1 MAAATQHTDPGYPHP
16 GYGSTGALAHPA
28 KPSGNDER
36 YPRPLPLL
44 LAEHAKVPHQDH
56 PNGASEPVSLPLLA
70 LQQPHPSAVSPLAAV
85 PPAALAPGIPPPPAR
100 EVPHLHIHQQT
111 TNKGISIYTSKAGP
125 LVYQQHKYK
134 SQKPKTSHTSMIEY
148 LPRRQH
154 HVRVP
159 PEIHSRIWEPED
171 KLRRLPPDLCGLL

>member
-1 MAAATQHTDPGYPHP
+1 MAPQVLWHIPQNRLETMDDILVHSRCCRRSMRRSRTRIIP
-16 GYGSTGALAHPA
+16 TGPLSRSLCLCW
-28 KPSGNDER
+28 PSSSLI
-36 YPRPLPLL
+36 PRPSPLSRRSLL
-44 LAEHAKVPHQDH
+44 LRWRLEY
-56 PNGASEPVSLPLLA
+56 LYL
-70 LQQPHPSAVSPLAAV
+70 
-85 PPAALAPGIPPPPAR
+85 PPAR
-100 EVPHLHIHQQT
+100 CHICTYTKQT
-111 TNKGISIYTSKAGP
+111 TNKDISIYTSKAGP